1 MNRSIFNGVCVGG
14 TLLVYLL
21 LKEVSP
27 LPALL
32 LLVGYLLF
40 GGSIYAAIFDRLSK
54 DKDKQKHN

>member
-1 MNRSIFNGVCVGG
+1 MNRSIFNMACVGG
-14 TLLVYLL
+14 TLLLYLL

-32 LLVGYLLF
+32 FLVGYLLF
-40 GGSIYAAIFDRLSK
+40 GGAIYSAIFDRLTE